1 MQKLESIAERIRRD
15 FDARTAARDKALAT
29 ARQLTRACSLA
40 IRAAHRLETDTST
53 RLSAG
58 TSTRLSA
65 GTSTRL
71 SAGTS
76 TRLSAGTSTR
86 LSAGTSTRLSAGT
99 STRLSAGEMAGQLSE
114 ARSLADALRAELQGY
129 PDLFHA
135 GYTQDALKEFVEA
148 NATCALIQ
156 NQSLPTPE
164 ELGVGGATYL
174 NGLAE
179 VVGELRRRT
188 LDILRHGYSQEAER
202 LLGLMDDIYGVLVSM
217 DYPDAITS
225 GLRRQTDVARSII
238 EKTRG
243 DITFSLRGEHLEQ
256 AIGKLIVQLNGEQAR
271 VGKEAGAFVAQGEDD

>member
-1 MQKLESIAERIRRD
+1 MQKLEAIADQIRQD
-15 FDARTAARDKALAT
+15 FDARTAARDRALAT

-40 IRAAHRLETDTST
+40 IRAVHRSETD
-53 RLSAG
+53 G
-58 TSTRLSA
+58 
-65 GTSTRL
+65 
-71 SAGTS
+71 
-76 TRLSAGTSTR
+76 
-86 LSAGTSTRLSAGT
+86 
-99 STRLSAGEMAGQLSE
+99 MAGQLAE
-114 ARSLADALRAELQGY
+114 ARSLADALRAELKDY
-129 PDLFHA
+129 PDLYFT

-148 NATCALIQ
+148 NATCALVQ

-164 ELGVGGATYL
+164 GLGVSGATYL

-202 LLGLMDDIYGVLVSM
+202 LLGFMDDIYGILVTM

-243 DITFSLRGEHLEQ
+243 DITISLRGEHLEQ
-256 AIGKLIVQLNGEQAR
+256 AIGRLSRQINGAPAEA
-271 VGKEAGAFVAQGEDD
+271 GKEAGAFVAREEE